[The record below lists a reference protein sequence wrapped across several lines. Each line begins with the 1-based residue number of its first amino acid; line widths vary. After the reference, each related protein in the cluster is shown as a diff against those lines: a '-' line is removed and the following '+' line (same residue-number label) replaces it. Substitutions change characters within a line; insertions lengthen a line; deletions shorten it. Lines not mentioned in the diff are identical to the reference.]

1 MTRTVRKIDM
11 GGFKNEE
18 VEVVFGEDT
27 YKIMLD
33 PPIEATRMLI
43 ELEGLK
49 MNTDESVDKFKEFIA
64 TIISVANPQVDK
76 DEFKKSLT
84 LASCLSFINGYNAL
98 FSGKDSGGQK
108 KDENETESQN
118 LKENENTSA
127 G

>member
-1 MTRTVRKIDM
+1 MMTRKIDM

-49 MNTDESVDKFKEFIA
+49 MDSEDNLDKFKEFVSV
-64 TIISVANPQVDK
+64 IISKNNNVNK
-76 DEFKKSLT
+76 DEFKNSLT
-84 LASCLSFINGYNAL
+84 LTSCINFINGYTSL
-98 FSGKDSGGQK
+98 LPGRGQK
-108 KDENETESQN
+108 KDESPVVESP
-118 LKENENTSA
+118 SP
-127 G
+127 